1 MRNWNFVTSTWRTL
15 SAGGFYL
22 TYEEL
27 KLLCKVHW
35 SQYRQEDFI
44 LPMRNWNLGHDFHQ
58 IRPNAGFYLTYE
70 ELKPPSTVWKSFP
83 VRWILSYLW
92 GIETSSAKVLSRFVS
107 WFYLTYEELK
117 RWWLSPCSAWP
128 FQDFILPMRNWN
140 TEAIA
145 AVSSSEARFYLTYEE
160 LKQSNRVRRHTNQS
174 RILSYLWG
182 IETCYDMADRCNAD
196 GILSYLWGIETQSC
210 KGHGTFQLQ
219 GFYLTYEELKLNG
232 VKVLENTP
240 FDFILPMRNWNII
253 SAVISPSADMDFI
266 LPMRN
271 WNFSFWSLSISACKP
286 DFILPMRNWN
296 NISTFWLVTTIK
308 DFILPMR
315 NWNAINSSPMSS
327 PMLILSYLWGIET
340 MKALQDTTLNHQ
352 ILSYLWGIETI
363 IWYIRESNQRRILSY
378 LWGIETIFCIVELI
392 FIFPILSY
400 LWGIETYNL

>member
-1 MRNWNFVTSTWRTL
+1 
-15 SAGGFYL
+15 
-22 TYEEL
+22 
-27 KLLCKVHW
+27 
-35 SQYRQEDFI
+35 
-44 LPMRNWNLGHDFHQ
+44 
-58 IRPNAGFYLTYE
+58 
-70 ELKPPSTVWKSFP
+70 
-83 VRWILSYLW
+83 
-92 GIETSSAKVLSRFVS
+92 
-107 WFYLTYEELK
+107 
-117 RWWLSPCSAWP
+117 
-128 FQDFILPMRNWN
+128 MRNWN

-352 ILSYLWGIETI
+352 ILSYLWGIET
-363 IWYIRESNQRRILSY
+363 LSLHHKLNLKLFWFY
-378 LWGIETIFCIVELI
+378 LTYEELKL
-392 FIFPILSY
+392 FFVL
-400 LWGIETYNL
+400 